1 MRSDTIKLGDA
12 RAPHRS
18 LLRATGVGEDDF
30 KKPFIAIC
38 NSYTDIIPGHVHLDK
53 VGEYVKQCVR
63 AAGGVPFVFNT
74 IGVDDGIA
82 MGHAGMKFSLPSREL
97 IADCVET
104 MVNAHCFDGM
114 ICIPNC
120 DKIVPGMLMAAV
132 RCNIPTLFVSG
143 GPMEAGKL
151 EDGRAVDL
159 IDVFYAAAGRQDN
172 RVSAEE
178 LRKIEQ
184 IGCPTCGSCS
194 GMFTANS
201 MNCLCEALGM
211 ALPNNGTLIATSA
224 ERKKLFRRAAE
235 RIVEMVLQFDKL
247 GEGHGLLP
255 REIITPDSVDNSMI
269 LDMAMGGSTN
279 TVLHML
285 AVAIEAGLEYDIER
299 INQLSRKTPNICKV
313 SPSSQYHVEDVHNSG
328 GIHTILG
335 SIQRGCPGLLK
346 TGAATVTGKTLGE
359 NIAEFDI
366 RAETA
371 TPDALRLAAVRP
383 QGKRNQEGMSVESGG
398 LSIRDLSAA
407 DLGFDPADCVRE
419 VENAYSREGGL
430 AILYGNLAPKGAVV
444 KAAGVLP
451 QMLKHSGPAVI
462 FEEETEAYAGIV
474 NGKVKAGEVVVIR
487 YEGPKGG
494 PGMQEMLAPTSAIKA
509 VGLDD
514 TVALITDGR
523 FSGGTAGA
531 CIGHVSP
538 EAAAGGPIGLL
549 RPGDIIEID
558 IPGHVLN
565 VKLSDEELEKRRQEW
580 KPREP
585 RFKTGYLAKYAS
597 MATSA
602 DSGAVLKWK

>member
-211 ALPNNGTLIATSA
+211 ALPNNGTIIATSA

-255 REIITPDSVDNSMI
+255 REIITQDAVDNSMI

-285 AVAIEAGLEYDIER
+285 AVAIEAGLDYDIER

-383 QGKRNQEGMSVESGG
+383 QGKRNVEGMSVESAG

-430 AILYGNLAPKGAVV
+430 VILYGNLAPKGAVV